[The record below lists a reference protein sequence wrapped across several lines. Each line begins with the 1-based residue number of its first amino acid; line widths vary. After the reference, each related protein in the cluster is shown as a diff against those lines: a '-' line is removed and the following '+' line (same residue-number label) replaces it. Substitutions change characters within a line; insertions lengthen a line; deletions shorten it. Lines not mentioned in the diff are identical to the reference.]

1 MRVSKAILLIILIIV
16 IVALIRPNH
25 RENPPPSSQ
34 YQRAANNASSDLI
47 RLGQKCDIF
56 RGKWVPYPKGPL
68 YTNTSGCGIEDG
80 VSCIKFGRDTEY
92 TKWRWKPDGC
102 ELPVFNP
109 TRFLE
114 LVRGKAMAFVGDSVA
129 RNQYKSLK
137 CMLHSVARPV
147 NQTTETG
154 TRVKRYFYTHYNF
167 TLVYIGSTHLVK
179 AVDVDPFS
187 LKPARLH
194 LEEPDETWA
203 SRVENM
209 DYVIISAG
217 HWFSRPLIYVEKN
230 KITGCDM
237 CRSNNVTDLTR
248 YYGYKKAFQTAF
260 GTLVDRLN
268 FKGTVILRTI
278 SPTHFEP
285 EYWEG
290 RGNCVRKRP
299 FTRDEIRIDWYLN
312 MFLKVQMEE
321 FRAAEREGRER
332 GLRFRVLDVTE
343 AMRFR
348 PDAHPNH
355 YGHPPGHPKRY
366 ADCLHWCMPGPI
378 DTWNELLLQM
388 LKSEN
393 KEGSEDGKGL
403 L

>member
-1 MRVSKAILLIILIIV
+1 MKVW
-16 IVALIRPNH
+16 
-25 RENPPPSSQ
+25 E
-34 YQRAANNASSDLI
+34 
-47 RLGQKCDIF
+47 
-56 RGKWVPYPKGPL
+56 
-68 YTNTSGCGIEDG
+68 
-80 VSCIKFGRDTEY
+80 RDTEY
-92 TKWRWKPDGC
+92 TKWRWKPDGCEC

-137 CMLHSVARPV
+137 CMLHGVARPV

-217 HWFSRPLIYVEKN
+217 HWPFRP
-230 KITGCDM
+230 
-237 CRSNNVTDLTR
+237 RSDARRSAEFQGDGNSEDDLAT
-248 YYGYKKAFQTAF
+248 
-260 GTLVDRLN
+260 
-268 FKGTVILRTI
+268 
-278 SPTHFEP
+278 THFEP

-403 L
+403 LY